1 MQLNAYIMNHF
12 VLHYAL
18 LHPKWP
24 QRKQNYSVWIVSR
37 LSSLYIVLDDDACD
51 DGNVYDLHIFVSLL
65 QFVDGMIEASLM
77 REDIIVQSKLW
88 KTRLDAIQINL
99 HKIWFP

>member
-12 VLHYAL
+12 VLHYAWF
-18 LHPKWP
+18 HPKSP

-37 LSSLYIVLDDDACD
+37 LSSLYIDDDAC

-65 QFVDGMIEASLM
+65 QFVDGMIDVSLM

-88 KTRLDAIQINL
+88 KTRQDAIQINL

>member
-18 LHPKWP
+18 LHPKWH

-37 LSSLYIVLDDDACD
+37 LSSLYIVLDDDAF

-65 QFVDGMIEASLM
+65 QFVDGMIDVSLM

-88 KTRLDAIQINL
+88 KTRQDAIQINL